1 MEKTKDTILVTET
14 SINQSKSSLPNASK
28 GKYIKYT
35 LEELKALKEKS
46 KFDFANL
53 IKSEKWLDL
62 LYSGDWEHNE
72 RLNFVRMFYYQEY
85 RGIKPDW
92 KKQKDDY
99 EKSLKEG
106 QQQLNLL

>member
-1 MEKTKDTILVTET
+1 
-14 SINQSKSSLPNASK
+14 
-28 GKYIKYT
+28 
-35 LEELKALKEKS
+35 
-46 KFDFANL
+46 
-53 IKSEKWLDL
+53 L